1 MEFLFV
7 DSNTSTDRRSQRL
20 IRSHG
25 MKGKNAGKVIPARG
39 HRWRREDGQPPSY
52 TDGERV
58 RAMQA
63 ASPANPFCGFEFSY
77 FSTSVPVTAS
87 SRQLF
92 HDLHNA
98 VSEELYPRA
107 FCRQSNEIGTRWFE
121 TVMTNPCLFHCGL
134 AVMGIH
140 RYQLLGR
147 RDEPLDSTHHLLQAM
162 RLLRRDLNAVST
174 TQETSVIAVV
184 ISLAMH
190 ANFADAVA
198 ESRTHL
204 QALKRIVQLRP
215 GGLVALCAAVPELG
229 NKIRRTDAELALR
242 SGTPT
247 IFGSRHLSLPAPL
260 HHVSLGDRWQPI
272 ALPFPLQDVCIEL
285 QPAIRD
291 ILMLCS
297 YAGRSQLGTVQY
309 QDLVISIVQRLVDYA
324 PLDGARPPRPLD
336 DICQLGFLSFMTTV
350 VHREPPSKHPE
361 LNLWLHFIYA
371 MSASDDSAPFR
382 RVDLPTADRIRVLG
396 EALAIRTWEVAVAH
410 LRVYPWV
417 EAFHDEMGRDIW
429 EQTTCRWQD

>member
-1 MEFLFV
+1 
-7 DSNTSTDRRSQRL
+7 
-20 IRSHG
+20 
-25 MKGKNAGKVIPARG
+25 
-39 HRWRREDGQPPSY
+39 
-52 TDGERV
+52 
-58 RAMQA
+58 
-63 ASPANPFCGFEFSY
+63 
-77 FSTSVPVTAS
+77 
-87 SRQLF
+87 
-92 HDLHNA
+92 
-98 VSEELYPRA
+98 
-107 FCRQSNEIGTRWFE
+107 
-121 TVMTNPCLFHCGL
+121 
-134 AVMGIH
+134 MGIH

-147 RDEPLDSTHHLLQAM
+147 RDEPLESTHHLLQAM
-162 RLLRRDLNAVST
+162 RLLRRDLNAVSK

-184 ISLAMH
+184 ISLAIR
-190 ANFADAVA
+190 ANLADAVA

-242 SGTPT
+242 SGMPT

-260 HHVSLGDRWQPI
+260 YHVLLGDRWQSI

-324 PLDGARPPRPLD
+324 PLDGARPPQPLD

-350 VHREPPSKHPE
+350 VHREPRKRSAYFGLLSGLFRTRLGEFYSSTSSYTASNHPE
-361 LNLWLHFIYA
+361 LHFWLHFIYA
-371 MSASDDSAPFR
+371 MSASDDSAPLR
-382 RVDLPTADRIRVLG
+382 RVHLPTADRIRVLG

-417 EAFHDEMGRDIW
+417 DAFHDEMGRKIW